1 LSRFRSG
8 LYTPRMAGR
17 AGRTGIRIACLF
29 VAMALASLGTGLAKD
44 KSKKEE
50 ESRGKPRLHLQADPA
65 VGFVPLTTHLTAI
78 LTGIAPD
85 DANFCHPA
93 VTWLRIDPGQ
103 NEDSASRY
111 HEDPACRHP
120 PSEAAATT
128 TFSRTVDLYQPGAF
142 LFKLV
147 VEGKDHTRIE
157 SAYIHVEAIRV
168 D

>member
-1 LSRFRSG
+1 MRVRV
-8 LYTPRMAGR
+8 
-17 AGRTGIRIACLF
+17 ACLL
-29 VAMALASLGTGLAKD
+29 VAIALGALGPVVAKD
-44 KSKKEE
+44 RAKKKEDD
-50 ESRGKPRLHLQADPA
+50 SRGKPRLHLAAEPA

-78 LTGIAPD
+78 LTGVAPD

-120 PSEAAATT
+120 ASESAATT
-128 TFSRTVDLYQPGAF
+128 TFTRDVDLYQPGPF
-142 LFKLV
+142 LFKLI
-147 VEGKDHTRIE
+147 VEGKDHTRVE

-168 D
+168 E

>member
-1 LSRFRSG
+1 MAMG
-8 LYTPRMAGR
+8 LA
-17 AGRTGIRIACLF
+17 A
-29 VAMALASLGTGLAKD
+29 LGTGLAKD
-44 KSKKEE
+44 KSKKQE
-50 ESRGKPRLHLQADPA
+50 ESRGKPRLHLKADPA

-128 TFSRTVDLYQPGAF
+128 TFSRTVDLYQPGAI

-147 VEGKDHTRIE
+147 VEGKDHTRVE